1 MYDSEIEWIID
12 AAPPTLTAIGPE
24 IRGCPNIIIQMKES
38 LLNDDRHDDGN
49 IAGSDAA
56 YIANRDMSE
65 FELIDR
71 LAAFG
76 VAENLKNAESV
87 LTGIGDDA
95 AVVSTPSGEL
105 LLTTDAIVDG
115 VHFRSADERW
125 YDIGWKCA
133 VSNLSDIAAM
143 GGIPDHALVTLGV
156 PKGVSAETFSD
167 FYSGMN
173 EAFAQFGGR
182 VVGGDVVSSPTMF
195 INLALTGHPSQTR
208 DGVSA
213 WLRRDAART
222 GDLVCVTG
230 PLGGSAGG
238 LEVLLSGDTNPSG
251 QVLVDRHFH
260 PTPRLEIGK
269 LLVESGVLCAM
280 DVSDGL
286 IGDLEKLARASNVG
300 IAVEMA
306 DVPVPTELIFMFGT
320 RAIDLAL
327 GGGEDYELV
336 FTTTEAI
343 HKTLSSALGPDIKVI
358 GRVTEGNIP
367 TGEVKV
373 FDATGAV
380 YEPVRKG
387 WDHLDV

>member
-1 MYDSEIEWIID
+1 
-12 AAPPTLTAIGPE
+12 
-24 IRGCPNIIIQMKES
+24 MKDS
-38 LLNDDRHDDGN
+38 LLSGDRHDDGN

-115 VHFRSADERW
+115 VHFRSVDERW

-306 DVPVPTELIFMFGT
+306 DVPLPTELIFMFGT
-320 RAIDLAL
+320 SAIDLAL

-336 FTTTEAI
+336 FTASEAI

-358 GRVTEGNIP
+358 GRVTEGNVP

-387 WDHLDV
+387 WDHLDG